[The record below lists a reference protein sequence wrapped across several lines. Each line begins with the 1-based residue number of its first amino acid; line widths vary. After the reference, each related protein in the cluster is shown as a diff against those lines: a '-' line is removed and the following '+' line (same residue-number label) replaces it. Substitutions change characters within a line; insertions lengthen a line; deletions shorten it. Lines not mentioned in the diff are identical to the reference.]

1 MESSLLDLRNYVENI
16 LTDTNTHLTNIAAEV
31 ETSHDK
37 IVKVTSQSFHFCNY
51 LYSFWVLMEVSLLK
65 NTNKKRPMKLI

>member
-37 IVKVTSQSFHFCNY
+37 IIKVTS
-51 LYSFWVLMEVSLLK
+51 
-65 NTNKKRPMKLI
+65 